1 MINNPP
7 ENDKQWQNEL
17 ARRLKAQTGQRPP
30 IQRPY
35 YWIYACHHA
44 GRILSEDEIAD
55 RPVFT
60 RWTHLNRRPV
70 PLLIYIT
77 VNLPRFGDE
86 VDESDKKET
95 NPQLRPLRE
104 VEATVETHGGFRSA
118 TRSDADVLVLNLDT
132 KAGAKYKAEAKPD
145 QVIWTREELE
155 EHAEKGM
162 TLDLGKDMQPR
173 EIVVARTNAGPTSTG
188 ITARR

>member
-44 GRILSEDEIAD
+44 GRILAEDEISE

-60 RWTHLNRRPV
+60 KWVHLNRRPV

-77 VNLPRFGDE
+77 VNLPTFGDE
-86 VDESDKKET
+86 VDESDKKEK
-95 NPQLRPLRE
+95 NPQLRPIRK
-104 VEATVETHGGFRSA
+104 VEATVETYGGYRSA
-118 TRSDADVLVLNLDT
+118 TRADADILVLNLNT
-132 KAGAKYKAEAKPD
+132 QSGAKYKAEAKPD

-155 EHAEKGM
+155 EHAAKGM
-162 TLDLGKDMQPR
+162 SLDLGKDMQPR
-173 EIVVARTNAGPTSTG
+173 EIVVARTNAGSASTG
-188 ITARR
+188 NTGRR

>member
-17 ARRLKAQTGQRPP
+17 GRRLKAQSGQRSP

-44 GRILSEDEIAD
+44 GEILPEDAILD

-60 RWTHLNRRPV
+60 KWVHLNRRPV
-70 PLLIYIT
+70 PLLVYLT
-77 VNLPRFGDE
+77 VNLTRYGDQ
-86 VDESDKKET
+86 DGNT
-95 NPQLRPLRE
+95 ALRE
-104 VEATVETHGGFRSA
+104 VEATVESHGGFRSA

-132 KAGAKYKAEAKPD
+132 KGGLRFKAEAKPD

-155 EHAEKGM
+155 EHATRGLP
-162 TLDLGKDMQPR
+162 LDLGRDMQPR
-173 EIVVARTNAGPTSTG
+173 EIVVARTNARPESAATTV
-188 ITARR
+188 RR